1 VGVVRGRGRS
11 LAILGGGAVAAV
23 LVAAALVSQAPQHGE
38 GWVALLQRK
47 MGGTGWS
54 RLPGHGVPTL
64 WHEEPHN
71 AAKASTGGWGRL
83 PEQHK
88 PRVRHAVPAKAKHHT
103 TLEHELPAVYHLP
116 SQLAVNAKVPAVD
129 RLAAEKLARNLHLYH
144 KQQVHSKRGLGQRI
158 EHRMSRAKLRKEAQ
172 ALPAGYHVLKPGQKL
187 PKGAKIVQAPKLA
200 ARYHVL
206 KPGMKLPKG
215 AKIVAHPPKLA
226 MRRGTMRRARMNV
239 PRVGAANHMLDDE
252 EGGEEGAE
260 GGDCECEEGDEEC
273 ECAAEE
279 PRVANVTVVEPTA
292 DERLQIAFAGFFFFS
307 FPQQSCQFAIF
318 DCIHL
323 REIHTVSRAHH
334 ATEYAHT
341 AIHIIVYTHNSSSI
355 MCMCLGVD
363 CGISGVGRRS
373 YAHTHNTTIQCNLIE
388 SCMCRPPGL
397 AY

>member
-1 VGVVRGRGRS
+1 
-11 LAILGGGAVAAV
+11 
-23 LVAAALVSQAPQHGE
+23 
-38 GWVALLQRK
+38 

-292 DERLQIAFAGFFFFS
+292 DERLQIAFADHRAS
-307 FPQQSCQFAIF
+307 RIERIKARQLKIQASKTQSDGVTLIQSGWEKHKEAEEKIQAASGKMEEA
-318 DCIHL
+318 DAMVANANKVL
-323 REIHTVSRAHH
+323 DLANAHKSE
-334 ATEYAHT
+334 ALASQMETIAEEFKTAAAEKAAKAEEYKAEADT
-341 AIHIIVYTHNSSSI
+341 IKAEQEEAEAEEA
-355 MCMCLGVD
+355 G
-363 CGISGVGRRS
+363 GEEERR
-373 YAHTHNTTIQCNLIE
+373 
-388 SCMCRPPGL
+388 
-397 AY
+397 